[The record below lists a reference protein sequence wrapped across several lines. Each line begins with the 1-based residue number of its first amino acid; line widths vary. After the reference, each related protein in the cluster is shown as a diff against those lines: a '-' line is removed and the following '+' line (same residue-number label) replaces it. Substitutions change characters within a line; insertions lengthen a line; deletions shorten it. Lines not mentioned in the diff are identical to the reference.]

1 MTALQIV
8 RSRPDP
14 FSIGARSIVAPST
27 GIGQTSQFIERRL
40 QQIAL
45 PSPTFSAE
53 KAQVRSLEEKLYDTL
68 ASFKIRTATV
78 AMHLDREWRSRL
90 FRQFDSLLAVE
101 DWESDDSPPSIGSF
115 ATFLR
120 LLMLLKPTRRP
131 GLGASSDGK

>member
-1 MTALQIV
+1 
-8 RSRPDP
+8 
-14 FSIGARSIVAPST
+14 
-27 GIGQTSQFIERRL
+27 
-40 QQIAL
+40 
-45 PSPTFSAE
+45 
-53 KAQVRSLEEKLYDTL
+53 
-68 ASFKIRTATV
+68 V

-131 GLGASSDGK
+131 GLGASSDGKLIATWTVGDDRLTIECQPRDFVRWHLSVLIDGERERSAAVTPLRRLSEVLQPYRPERWLKNGKDLPAA